1 MKNSENEDFFC
12 QKLFQL
18 EIYIYILKPL
28 HVVIIDGLI
37 PPHFEIDVG
46 SREADENFMLMLFK
60 VQIINSSLDVSIF
73 SSWIVLLLL
82 KLDLYVQ
89 MCNIHIL
96 VSVV

>member
-1 MKNSENEDFFC
+1 MSKTFPIGN
-12 QKLFQL
+12 
-18 EIYIYILKPL
+18 IYIYILKPL

-46 SREADENFMLMLFK
+46 SRGEADENFMLMLFK

-73 SSWIVLLLL
+73 SSWILLF
-82 KLDLYVQ
+82 KLDLYAQ
-89 MCNIHIL
+89 MCNIL